1 MFCVQNAMRI
11 ATYSAVAAA
20 TLIVSGCSIGGLRP
34 TIDPVDYVIGSQV
47 SRAEVESW
55 SLAGVN
61 IIIPEEMEVWTD
73 PDSRYP
79 SKKYLI
85 WWGDPPGDRKA
96 QVRELMAQAIATG
109 AVSELRGTTKVVL
122 QLDMIEFHAMT
133 PAARASELPF
143 GVHEI
148 KFDVTI
154 VDSATGQI
162 LAIEK
167 GVNADL
173 QAFSGTAA
181 IQSEEVGRGQK
192 VRIQERVAQVVR
204 SWLRSVQ
211 S

>member
-1 MFCVQNAMRI
+1 MFRVQNAMRI
-11 ATYSAVAAA
+11 ATFGAIAA
-20 TLIVSGCSIGGLRP
+20 TTLITSGCAIGGLRP

-47 SRAEVESW
+47 SRAQVESW
-55 SLAGVN
+55 ALTGVN
-61 IIIPEEMEVWTD
+61 IIIPEDMEVWTD
-73 PDSRYP
+73 PDVRYP
-79 SKKYLI
+79 SKSRLV

-96 QVRELMAQAIATG
+96 QVRELMAQAVATG
-109 AVSELRGTTKVVL
+109 AVPELRGQTSVIL

-154 VDSATGQI
+154 VDAATGQI
-162 LAIEK
+162 LAVEK

-181 IQSEEVGRGQK
+181 IQAEEVGRGQK
-192 VRIQERVAQVVR
+192 VRIQERVAVVIKN
-204 SWLRSVQ
+204 WLRSVQ
-211 S
+211 G